1 MAPTFTLPSQDGTQ
15 ISLDSFKGKW
25 VVLYFYPKDM
35 TTGCT
40 IEAHNFQRD
49 QEKYTQE
56 NAVILG
62 VSVDS
67 TDSHK
72 QFCTKENLTFR
83 LLADPDKKVVKAY
96 GSLGSFGWPAAIEIA
111 KRNTFLIDPSGKIV
125 KVWTGVSPTS
135 TARRFWQSWQPSN
148 RKACKNGR
156 MSQVSDQ
163 FTQGCAEIRAAL
175 FAFPAASADTPY
187 RPGGWTRKQVL
198 GHMFDSA
205 SNNHQRFVRA
215 ATRWPLFRP
224 GLSAGRLG
232 RDSRLRGAAMGDVA
246 GVVGRRSRDAG
257 ASRGPNSR
265 RAFWS
270 DVRDRGGRS
279 GDAAIPD

>member
-1 MAPTFTLPSQDGTQ
+1 MSKTSLFVVTLIVAVVGVAAFAARSSFADDSSMPQVGQSAPTFTLPSQDGTQ

-49 QEKYTQE
+49 QDKFTKE

-96 GSLGSFGWPAAIEIA
+96 GSLGSFGPMVIA

-125 KVWTGVSPTS
+125 KVWTGVD
-135 TARRFWQSWQPSN
+135 PS
-148 RKACKNGR
+148 KH
-156 MSQVSDQ
+156 SEEVL
-163 FTQGCAEIRAAL
+163 AEL
-175 FAFPAASADTPY
+175 
-187 RPGGWTRKQVL
+187 
-198 GHMFDSA
+198 
-205 SNNHQRFVRA
+205 
-215 ATRWPLFRP
+215 ATVEQK
-224 GLSAGRLG
+224 G
-232 RDSRLRGAAMGDVA
+232 M
-246 GVVGRRSRDAG
+246 
-257 ASRGPNSR
+257 
-265 RAFWS
+265 
-270 DVRDRGGRS
+270 
-279 GDAAIPD
+279 